1 MRTRCAVN
9 LGKEDFVRTEY
20 RASLGGVMRK
30 QGFALSKMKADSE
43 KSAKF
48 KIWGTQHERYV
59 RWLVKK
65 ELLAC
70 EEKLACTPFSQNVF
84 FVYHITSVLF
94 FKSDKSETKVFYN
107 KTLRSV
113 HVGFIGDAFSKFKL
127 LL

>member
-1 MRTRCAVN
+1 M
-9 LGKEDFVRTEY
+9 Y
-20 RASLGGVMRK
+20 GGW
-30 QGFALSKMKADSE
+30 SKRSY
-43 KSAKF
+43 S
-48 KIWGTQHERYV
+48 R
-59 RWLVKK
+59 VKK
-65 ELLAC
+65 SWLAH
-70 EEKLACTPFSQNVF
+70 LSAQNVF